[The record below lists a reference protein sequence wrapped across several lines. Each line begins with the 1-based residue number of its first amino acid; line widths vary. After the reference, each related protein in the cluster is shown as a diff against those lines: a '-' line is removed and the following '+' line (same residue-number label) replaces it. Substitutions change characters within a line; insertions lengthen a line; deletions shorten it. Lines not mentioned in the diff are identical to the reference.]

1 MKSVKEIEIINAIKK
16 ALRQIKVDNEI
27 LNNTLDKN
35 FINKKVVDIKK
46 QIKFIEEKIKSNNNV
61 LLNLYKDKIQGT
73 FNENTFNTLLEESEQ
88 EKDRNL
94 KELKNLNEK
103 LEELKSKKIDNTE
116 IAKIIN
122 EFLKFEKLDRNM
134 LCVLIEKILVYRNQK
149 GENKL
154 KIYFNFSNENHF
166 QKNA

>member
-1 MKSVKEIEIINAIKK
+1 MKCVKEIEIIDIIIKE
-16 ALRQIKVDNEI
+16 LRQIKVDKEI
-27 LNNTLDKN
+27 LNSTIDKD
-35 FINKKVVDIKK
+35 FIGKKVIDVKS
-46 QIKFIEEKIKSNNNV
+46 QIKFTDDKIKTNNKV
-61 LLNLYKDKIQGT
+61 LLNLYKDKIQGKL
-73 FNENTFNTLLEESEQ
+73 NDNTFNTLLEESEK

-94 KELKNLNEK
+94 KELKKLNEK
-103 LEELKSKKIDNTE
+103 LEELKTKKIDNTE

-122 EFLKFEKLDRNM
+122 EFLKFKKLDRNM

>member
-46 QIKFIEEKIKSNNNV
+46 QIKFIEEKNNNNV

-149 GENKL
+149 
-154 KIYFNFSNENHF
+154 KIN
-166 QKNA
+166 